1 MRFKLKHALL
11 FAACLCMLLLPAA
24 CASEAVRFSLDTV
37 DADENG
43 AFVPAAVPFGVTVE
57 EAEEALGTALLPYMQ
72 TDSVTA
78 FQTEDHRA
86 ALGEQA
92 TPLYL
97 EFQDGRLYSMYTRWQ
112 PADDPDAAPTGSDFD
127 ALYARAVELFGAP
140 TTSKV
145 NEPLVAPD
153 GTDYGVAVTE
163 HIWVRETP
171 DSITQCHLVMDT
183 QGGAVSLIS
192 LILNTRPPD
201 AAG

>member
-1 MRFKLKHALL
+1 MRPTLQRALRS
-11 FAACLCMLLLPAA
+11 AACLCMLLPLAA
-24 CASEAVRFSLDTV
+24 CAAPTHFSLETIG
-37 DADENG
+37 ESETG
-43 AFVPAAVPFGVTVE
+43 AFVCPAVAFGATAQEAGQALDADLKPYMETDGVTALQTE
-57 EAEEALGTALLPYMQ
+57 GGALG
-72 TDSVTA
+72 D
-78 FQTEDHRA
+78 R
-86 ALGEQA
+86 A

-97 EFQDGRLYSMYTRWQ
+97 EFQDGALYSVYTTWRAGE
-112 PADDPDAAPTGSDFD
+112 ADDAPTEADFD
-127 ALYARAVELFGAP
+127 ALYSRAVERFGAP

-171 DSITQCHLVMDT
+171 ESITQCHLVMDT